1 MLLTTIIFNLSLLA
15 AFALVS
21 MHASKASAALKAA
34 LIITPLLIV
43 GNRVVIPAIYAPY
56 DGQARVEFWQ
66 DVVPGGIV
74 DCKVAVHRFV
84 MDTVE
89 ITDENVKAFSDVGV
103 CLWEGKNQLELILGF
118 NPKVFIA
125 GHGELVDG
133 KDTVAG
139 IPYDWIR
146 ERIQEGQQV
155 AVFSCRTGNGGDW
168 VVDYTPHLERGMWV
182 YGRKGATL
190 YSHIMPS
197 ANNFFRKVRRSLR

>member
-1 MLLTTIIFNLSLLA
+1 MLLTTLIFNGLLLTT
-15 AFALVS
+15 FAVVS
-21 MHASKASAALKAA
+21 MRSSTWVAFKAA
-34 LIITPLLIV
+34 LVITPLLIV

-56 DGQARVEFWQ
+56 DGQARIEFWQ

-74 DCKVAVHRFV
+74 DCKIAVHRFV

-125 GHGELVDG
+125 GHGQLVNG

-146 ERIQEGQQV
+146 QRVQGGQHV
-155 AVFSCRTGNGGDW
+155 AVFSCRTGVGDDW
-168 VVDYTPHLERGMWV
+168 VIDYTPHLERGIWV

-197 ANNFFRKVRRSLR
+197 ANNFFKVLRSSR